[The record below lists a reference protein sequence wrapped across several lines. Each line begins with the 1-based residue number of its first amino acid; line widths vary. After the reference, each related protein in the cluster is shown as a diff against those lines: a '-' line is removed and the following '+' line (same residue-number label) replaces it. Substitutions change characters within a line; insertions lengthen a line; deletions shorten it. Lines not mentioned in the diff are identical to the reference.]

1 MEKQLNKKEPGITG
15 LGNSQPFQIMMLKR
29 NKWLLGK
36 DQIQGVFSKTWSKDE
51 PEDVIV
57 KYFVK
62 TSKITKKRPQR
73 SIWSNS
79 ATKKLTGVVPQQSWH
94 EPKVEKSLSHKD
106 LCVWFKRI
114 LLAGTLEGTETVLEG
129 NRTSDP
135 QSFPV
140 RKQAKEVVELEAWR
154 AFHGK
159 GRMTRGR
166 AKCLRESIIVGQD

>member
-1 MEKQLNKKEPGITG
+1 M
-15 LGNSQPFQIMMLKR
+15 
-29 NKWLLGK
+29 
-36 DQIQGVFSKTWSKDE
+36 
-51 PEDVIV
+51 
-57 KYFVK
+57 
-62 TSKITKKRPQR
+62 
-73 SIWSNS
+73 
-79 ATKKLTGVVPQQSWH
+79 
-94 EPKVEKSLSHKD
+94 EKSLSHKD

-166 AKCLRESIIVGQD
+166 AKCRRESIIVGQD